1 MRILIVEDEPDSL
14 NEIIYYLQG
23 YDETIEFETC
33 SNPFLAIKASQS
45 NVFDAAL
52 LDIQMPEMTGLE
64 LAEYLSV
71 MFPRISLVFITA
83 YNNYA
88 TEAFELNAADYILKP
103 IRLER
108 FNRALDKI
116 RREIEADR
124 KPLIGSS
131 GEIEIRAFGKL
142 VVASE
147 GRILKWKRRKSSEIF
162 AYLLHHQGT
171 PVHKE
176 KLCEI
181 MWPEYDP
188 QKALP
193 YLQTIMYQLR
203 KNIAEI
209 DDSRIIIEYA
219 DHCYRLNLIGVKY
232 DVELFLEKYDQA
244 YRETLPSLDTLIKT
258 EQIYTGAYFEDDGWI
273 WSMGRK
279 QNLARKYQKVLESL
293 IRLEMS
299 AGNKGDTLYYIHKWA
314 ALDTY
319 KNQDDYLPWV
329 EHNIGT
335 DAVKKLE
342 SIFSEEEE

>member
-33 SNPFLAIKASQS
+33 SNSFLAIKASQA

-64 LAEYLSV
+64 LAEYLSA

-124 KPLIGSS
+124 KPLIRPS
-131 GEIEIRAFGKL
+131 GEIEIRAFSKM
-142 VVASE
+142 VVSSE
-147 GRILKWKRRKSSEIF
+147 GQILKWKRRKSSEIF
-162 AYLLHHQGT
+162 AYLLHHQGV

-244 YRETLPSLDTLIKT
+244 YRETPPSLDRLIKA
-258 EQIYTGAYFEDDGWI
+258 EQIYTGAYLEEDGWI

-293 IRLEMS
+293 ITLEIS
-299 AGNKGDTLYYIHKWA
+299 AGNKGDALYYIHKWA

-319 KNQDDYLPWV
+319 KNQNDYLPWV

-342 SIFSEEEE
+342 AIFSEEEE